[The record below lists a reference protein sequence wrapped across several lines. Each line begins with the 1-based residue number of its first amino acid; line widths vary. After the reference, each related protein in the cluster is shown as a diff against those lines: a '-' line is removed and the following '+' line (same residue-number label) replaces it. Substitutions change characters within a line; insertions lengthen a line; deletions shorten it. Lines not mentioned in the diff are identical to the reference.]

1 MGSKQAVCPTMVWP
15 RKAAHRPT
23 VRPWGRDPSDRGYLH
38 RSAQEQTNAVPKR
51 SSPDGVAGSAIPSRD
66 AARRRMLM
74 AAAILMGLVWTPGSS
89 AETTIVI
96 ENGAGGTFT
105 TGKNPSVVV
114 GNDNIRTEERKPGA
128 YSGIELDIPAGLT
141 FAPANAPFLRITGP
155 SNILPLVTSE
165 IKDDA
170 LIIGL
175 RESVSLSAPIQIVAG
190 SAQLR
195 GVSVAGSGVVKAVGL
210 SGRPLRLSLSGSG
223 SITAA
228 GKAETVDIRI
238 SGSGEVDASAVTVP
252 WLIAHISG
260 AGSIRASAMRG
271 VVANISGS
279 GSILVQGDPPERH
292 VSIAGSG
299 RVHFR

>member
-1 MGSKQAVCPTMVWP
+1 MGRKKAVCPTMI
-15 RKAAHRPT
+15 RPLRALHGST
-23 VRPWGRDPSDRGYLH
+23 VRPSGRDPPDHRYLH
-38 RSAQEQTNAVPKR
+38 CSAQQQRNPAPNR
-51 SSPDGVAGSAIPSRD
+51 SSPDGTAGSATPSRD
-66 AARRRMLM
+66 AARRMLM
-74 AAAILMGLVWTPGSS
+74 AAAILMGLVWTRGSP
-89 AETTIVI
+89 AQTTIVI
-96 ENGAGGTFT
+96 ENGAGGSFT
-105 TGKNPSVVV
+105 TSEDPRVVV
-114 GNDNIRTEERKPGA
+114 GNNEIRTEERKSRA
-128 YSGIELDIPAGLT
+128 YAGIELDIPAELT
-141 FAPANAPFLRITGP
+141 FALANAPFLRITGP

-165 IKDDA
+165 IKDDE

-175 RESVSLSAPIQIVAG
+175 REPVSLSGPIQIEAG
-190 SAQLR
+190 SSQLHA
-195 GVSVAGSGVVKAVGL
+195 VSVAGSGMVRAVGL

-228 GKAETVDIRI
+228 GKAETVHIRI
-238 SGSGEVDASAVTVP
+238 SGSGEVDASAVDAP
-252 WLIAHISG
+252 WLIADISG